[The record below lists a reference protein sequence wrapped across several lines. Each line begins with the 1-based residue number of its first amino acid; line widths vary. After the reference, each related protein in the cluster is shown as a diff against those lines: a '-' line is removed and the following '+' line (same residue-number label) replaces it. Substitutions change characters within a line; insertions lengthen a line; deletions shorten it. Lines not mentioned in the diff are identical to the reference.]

1 MQLRNPWGEGE
12 WTGKWSDEW
21 IKENLTN
28 SEKQALE
35 FDDDNTNDDDD
46 TNDGCFWM
54 TWNDFICEF
63 ENLAVCHLP
72 EKQDYERR
80 VRGTFRYH
88 TYKRFKYTI
97 NIFYNIFI

>member
-12 WTGKWSDEW
+12 WTGDWSDEW
-21 IKENLTN
+21 IHDNKLSTLTN
-28 SEKQALE
+28 KEKQALE
-35 FDDDNTNDDDD
+35 VDDDNTNTD
-46 TNDGCFWM
+46 DGCFWM